1 MFDFILS
8 VLVSLTVTRGSG
20 VLVASSV
27 RLARFM
33 SRQLC
38 AETSLHME
46 INISPKDIASKTR
59 RIMKKNDRRT
69 EGEQTG
75 YASGK

>member
-1 MFDFILS
+1 M
-8 VLVSLTVTRGSG
+8 
-20 VLVASSV
+20 